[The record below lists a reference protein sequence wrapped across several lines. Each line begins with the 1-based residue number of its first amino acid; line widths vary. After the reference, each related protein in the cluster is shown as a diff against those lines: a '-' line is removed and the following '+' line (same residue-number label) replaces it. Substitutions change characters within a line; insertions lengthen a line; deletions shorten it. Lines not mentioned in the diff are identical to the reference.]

1 MTWLRENRKNLI
13 GVVAIGLIIFLTL
26 HDLVNIGASYH
37 LQKTI
42 NYMSA
47 EAFKSWLDEMKS
59 IKIILEPAKTNLDVK
74 EAMNYTFAAQRF
86 ANILDWEIEVFPR
99 PANFAE
105 HLYLHIAG
113 ATYALNK
120 AVSAIATKP
129 PTTLRNLDDDTLQKI
144 GNLTTT
150 IENLADSV
158 GAIGLIEAG
167 RRKFYDVGP
176 VQQLE
181 QKGILNQVINYVEQI
196 EATSLEIW
204 EIYGLYG

>member
-1 MTWLRENRKNLI
+1 MTWLRENRKNLV
-13 GVVAIGLIIFLTL
+13 GVVAIVLIIFLTL
-26 HDLVNIGASYH
+26 HDLVNIGASNH
-37 LQKTI
+37 LQKKI

-59 IKIILEPAKTNLDVK
+59 IKIILEPAKANLDVK

-86 ANILDWEIEVFPR
+86 ANILDWEIEVLPR

-120 AVSAIATKP
+120 AISAIATKP
-129 PTTLRNLDDDTLQKI
+129 PTTLQNFDDDVLEKI

-150 IENLADSV
+150 IENLVGSV
-158 GAIGLIEAG
+158 GTVGYVGTAG
-167 RRKFYDVGP
+167 HEFYDVGP

-181 QKGILNQVINYVEQI
+181 EKGVLNQVINYVKQI

>member
-1 MTWLRENRKNLI
+1 MTWLRENRKNLV
-13 GVVAIGLIIFLTL
+13 GVVAIVLIIFLTL
-26 HDLVNIGASYH
+26 HDLVNIGASNH
-37 LQKTI
+37 LQKKI
-42 NYMSA
+42 NCMSA

-59 IKIILEPAKTNLDVK
+59 IKIILEPAKANLDVK

-86 ANILDWEIEVFPR
+86 ANILDWEIEVLPR

-129 PTTLRNLDDDTLQKI
+129 PTTLQNFDDDVLEKI

-150 IENLADSV
+150 IENLVGSV
-158 GAIGLIEAG
+158 GTAG
-167 RRKFYDVGP
+167 HEFYDVGP
-176 VQQLE
+176 VQKLE
-181 QKGILNQVINYVEQI
+181 EKGVLNQVINYVKQI

>member
-1 MTWLRENRKNLI
+1 MTWLRENRKNLV
-13 GVVAIGLIIFLTL
+13 GVAAIGLIIFLTL
-26 HDLVNIGASYH
+26 HDLVNIGTSNH

-59 IKIILEPAKTNLDVK
+59 IKIILEPAKTNIDVK

-113 ATYALNK
+113 ATFALNK

-129 PTTLRNLDDDTLQKI
+129 PTTLQNVDDDVLEKI

-150 IENLADSV
+150 IENLVGSV
-158 GAIGLIEAG
+158 GTAGYVGTAG
-167 RRKFYDVGP
+167 REFYDVGP

-181 QKGILNQVINYVEQI
+181 EKGVLNQVINYVKQI
-196 EATSLEIW
+196 EAISLEIW

>member
-1 MTWLRENRKNLI
+1 MTWLRENRKNLV
-13 GVVAIGLIIFLTL
+13 GVVAIVLIIFLTL
-26 HDLVNIGASYH
+26 HDLVNIGASNH
-37 LQKTI
+37 LQKKI

-59 IKIILEPAKTNLDVK
+59 IKIILEPAKANLDVK

-86 ANILDWEIEVFPR
+86 ANILDWEIEVLPR

-105 HLYLHIAG
+105 HLYLHIAK

-120 AVSAIATKP
+120 AISAIATKP
-129 PTTLRNLDDDTLQKI
+129 PTTLQNFDDDVLEKI

-150 IENLADSV
+150 IENLVGSV
-158 GAIGLIEAG
+158 GTVGYVGTAG
-167 RRKFYDVGP
+167 HEFYDVGP

-181 QKGILNQVINYVEQI
+181 EKGVLNQVINYVKQI